1 MKRLW
6 KGMVLLFL
14 AMIFLTACSSNSESS
29 KSSDSAKYEATE
41 KMALNHSTEE
51 GKVGE
56 TKEDKQATA
65 SSQSRMVIYNATLDM
80 EVKKITQVQEQITQM
95 VKQLGGYIV
104 EQNMSQNT
112 EERKDSSLTIRIPQE
127 QFHSFLNKVKKLGV
141 KTEHQ
146 NISGQDV
153 TEEYVDLTSRL
164 KAKQLV
170 EKRLTTFMNE
180 AKDTKTLLEIS
191 NELAKVQEEIETI
204 QGQMKYL
211 ENQTSLSTVTINLFE
226 KTVVV
231 PGFDNDKKNTWDQ
244 TKKQFMNS
252 INYIAAFFSGLF
264 ILIIGN
270 IPILAILA
278 LIGGISYIVWRRVKK
293 KINHKDE

>member
-14 AMIFLTACSSNSESS
+14 AMIFLAACSSNSESS
-29 KSSDSAKYEATE
+29 KSSDSANYEATE
-41 KMALNHSTEE
+41 KMTLNHSTEE
-51 GKVGE
+51 GKIEE
-56 TKEDKQATA
+56 TTEDKQATA

-141 KTEHQ
+141 KTENQ

-231 PGFDNDKKNTWDQ
+231 PGFDNDKQNTWDQ

>member
-6 KGMVLLFL
+6 MGMVLLFL
-14 AMIFLTACSSNSESS
+14 AMIFLAACSSNSESS

-41 KMALNHSTEE
+41 KMALNNSTEE
-51 GKVGE
+51 GKVEE
-56 TKEDKQATA
+56 TTEDNQAPA

-231 PGFDNDKKNTWDQ
+231 PGFDNDKQNTWDQ

>member
-14 AMIFLTACSSNSESS
+14 AMIFLAACSSNSESS
-29 KSSDSAKYEATE
+29 KSSDSANYEATE
-41 KMALNHSTEE
+41 KMTLNHSTEE
-51 GKVGE
+51 GKIEE
-56 TKEDKQATA
+56 TTEDKQATA

-231 PGFDNDKKNTWDQ
+231 PGFDNDKQNTWDQ